1 MIGQG
6 NIDLNETTP
15 GVNGGV
21 ETEIIFKYYSF
32 LACAQVIFN
41 TANRRFQLAKT
52 LLMDR
57 QSASLTYINFDK
69 ISRIEKCA
77 PQTNSSA
84 AP

>member
-15 GVNGGV
+15 GVHGGV

-41 TANRRFQLAKT
+41 AANRRFSIGQNTVNGSTVGLAD
-52 LLMDR
+52 L
-57 QSASLTYINFDK
+57 Y
-69 ISRIEKCA
+69 
-77 PQTNSSA
+77 
-84 AP
+84 